1 MPFVPCRKN
10 LHICDVVFVPSC
22 REQLPIPT
30 HAFLASSNSNY
41 HTVIRRMIVK
51 KKAPTDMKAKRQH
64 KNILGRGNAHQTS
77 YQYRIIK
84 AVAKVAKVVAIII
97 GAIIGLLMWA
107 VLKPIYRGVGWL
119 ISILTLFAALY
130 WLLTL

>member
-1 MPFVPCRKN
+1 
-10 LHICDVVFVPSC
+10 
-22 REQLPIPT
+22 
-30 HAFLASSNSNY
+30 
-41 HTVIRRMIVK
+41 
-51 KKAPTDMKAKRQH
+51 MKAKRQH
-64 KNILGRGNAHQTS
+64 KNIFSRGKAHQTS

-84 AVAKVAKVVAIII
+84 AVAKVAKVAKVVAIII

-107 VLKPIYRGVGWL
+107 VFKPIYRGVGWL

>member
-1 MPFVPCRKN
+1 
-10 LHICDVVFVPSC
+10 
-22 REQLPIPT
+22 
-30 HAFLASSNSNY
+30 
-41 HTVIRRMIVK
+41 
-51 KKAPTDMKAKRQH
+51 MKAKRQH
-64 KNILGRGNAHQTS
+64 KNIFSRGKAHQTS
-77 YQYRIIK
+77 RIIK

-107 VLKPIYRGVGWL
+107 VFKPIYRGVGWL